1 MITAVRKALRYMTRG
16 ERAKFSKFLVLRS
29 LVALFD
35 LAGILAIG
43 FLAASIA
50 LFLSQG
56 SDPRRFIELGPLS
69 IPAIN
74 AQTLPW
80 VSIAILALF
89 VSKAL
94 ASILLTRKLAH
105 FLAKIEAR
113 ASRDITENAF
123 DGGLDKVR
131 ENSRDEIL
139 FAATSGSP
147 SAFNGLLNSVGTLA
161 AEGFLFLVVLLSFVV
176 LNPWTALGA
185 ILYFGFIGV
194 LIQHFLGRLLERTSD
209 RINKQTIISI
219 SSLLDLSDVYREA
232 TVLGKSKFFVDRL
245 YSSRLASSGSTATQ
259 IVLLGMPRY
268 VIETSL
274 IIAIALFVL
283 VQSLSGDISATAV
296 SLGIFL
302 SGGLRLTAALLP
314 LQSALLTI
322 KLSVPAATR
331 AFEFLERDHVNPTP
345 GRTLK
350 ASVTLSQNPSLE
362 FKEVSYSYPKSEDY
376 AVANLTFSVPMGA
389 QAAIIGVSGSG
400 KSTIAD
406 LVLGLIEPSKGE
418 VIIGGV
424 PTRSILES
432 APGVLG
438 YVPQSPGLV
447 SGTIA
452 QNIALGVEREN
463 MDLDMLEKAI
473 EDAHLTGF
481 ISELPDG
488 IYTDLGKR
496 KDELSGGQLQ
506 RIGLA
511 RALYTTPKILVMDEA
526 TSALDAESE
535 NEINKA
541 IDEMRGRVTVVLI
554 AHRLN
559 TVQNSDIVFLLE
571 KGNLTASGT
580 FRHLL
585 ATNATVQNFA
595 SLMSVEQATQRV
607 DKK

>member
-1 MITAVRKALRYMTRG
+1 MITAVRKALLYMTRG
-16 ERAKFSKFLVLRS
+16 ERAKFSGFLVLRS

-56 SDPRRFIELGPLS
+56 SDATRLIELGPLT

-80 VSIAILALF
+80 VSMAILALF
-89 VSKAL
+89 IAKAL
-94 ASILLTRKLAH
+94 ASILLTRQLAH

-113 ASRDITENAF
+113 SARDITERAF
-123 DGGLDKVR
+123 GGGLDKVR

-139 FAATSGSP
+139 FAVMFGSP
-147 SAFNGLLNSVGTLA
+147 SAFNGLLNSIGTLA
-161 AEGFLFLVVLLSFVV
+161 AEGFLFFVVLLSFVA
-176 LNPWTALGA
+176 LDPWMALGA
-185 ILYFGFIGV
+185 LLYFGLIGV

-209 RINKQTIISI
+209 RINKQSIIS
-219 SSLLDLSDVYREA
+219 SSSVLDLSDVYREA
-232 TVLGKSKFFVDRL
+232 TVLGKSKFFVNRL
-245 YSSRLASSGSTATQ
+245 HNARLASAGSTASQ

-283 VQSLSGDISATAV
+283 VQSLSGDISFIAA

-322 KLSVPAATR
+322 KLSVPGANR
-331 AFEFLERDHVNPTP
+331 AFQFLEHSDRELTKVSEMRAP
-345 GRTLK
+345 
-350 ASVTLSQNPSLE
+350 VTLGQSPTLE
-362 FKEVSYSYPKSEDY
+362 FKQVFYSYPNSEND
-376 AVANLTFSVPMGA
+376 AVMNLNLSLPIGT

-400 KSTIAD
+400 KSTMAD
-406 LVLGLIEPSKGE
+406 LVLGLIEPTKGE
-418 VIIGGV
+418 VLIGGV
-424 PTRSILES
+424 QTRSILES
-432 APGVLG
+432 TPGLLG

-452 QNIALGVEREN
+452 QNIALGVEREGL
-463 MDLDMLEKAI
+463 DLPRLEKAI
-473 EDAHLTGF
+473 YDAHLSGF
-481 ISELPDG
+481 IEELPKG
-488 IYTDLGKR
+488 IHTDLGKR

-535 NEINKA
+535 SEINKA
-541 IDEMRGRVTVVLI
+541 IDEMRGRVTVILI

-580 FRHLL
+580 FRHLVE
-585 ATNATVQNFA
+585 TNMTVQNFA
-595 SLMSVEQATQRV
+595 RLMAVGQAN
-607 DKK
+607 

>member
-1 MITAVRKALRYMTRG
+1 VITAVRKALRYMTRG
-16 ERAKFSKFLVLRS
+16 ERAKFSGFLILRS
-29 LVALFD
+29 LVAIFD
-35 LAGILAIG
+35 LTGIIAIG

-56 SDPRRFIELGPLS
+56 SDPTRLIELGPLS

-74 AQTLPW
+74 AQNLPW
-80 VSIAILALF
+80 VTITILALF
-89 VSKAL
+89 VSKAI
-94 ASILLTRKLAH
+94 ASIFLTRQLAY

-113 ASRDITENAF
+113 ASRDVAERAF
-123 DGGLDKVR
+123 GGGLDKVR

-139 FAATSGSP
+139 FAVMSGSP
-147 SAFNGLLNSVGTLA
+147 SAFNSLLNSIGTLA
-161 AEGFLFLVVLLSFVV
+161 AEGFLFILVLLSFFI
-176 LNPWTALGA
+176 LDPWMALGA
-185 ILYFGFIGV
+185 VLYFGLIGV
-194 LIQHFLGRLLERTSD
+194 LIQHFLGRQLERTSE
-209 RINKQTIISI
+209 RINKQSIISS

-232 TVLGKSKFFVDRL
+232 TVLGKSQFFINKL
-245 YSSRLASSGSTATQ
+245 HSSRLASSGSTANQ
-259 IVLLGMPRY
+259 LVLLGMPRY

-274 IIAIALFVL
+274 IIAVALFVL
-283 VQSLSGDISATAV
+283 VQSLSGDISFIAV

-322 KLSVPAATR
+322 KSSVPGANR
-331 AFEFLERDHVNPTP
+331 AFGFLERSDGNLTKVSAFRIPVSL
-345 GRTLK
+345 G
-350 ASVTLSQNPSLE
+350 QDPSLE
-362 FKEVSYSYPKSEDY
+362 FKRVFYSYPKSENDTLS
-376 AVANLTFSVPMGA
+376 NLTLSVPMGT

-406 LVLGLIEPSKGE
+406 LVLGLIEPTKGE
-418 VIIGGV
+418 VLIGGV
-424 PTRSILES
+424 PTRAILETT
-432 APGVLG
+432 PGVLG

-452 QNIALGVEREN
+452 QNIALGVERESL
-463 MDLDMLEKAI
+463 DLPRLEKAI
-473 EDAHLTGF
+473 DDAHLSDF
-481 ISELPDG
+481 IGELPEG
-488 IYTDLGKR
+488 IHTDLGKR

-541 IDEMRGRVTVVLI
+541 IDDMRGRVTVILI

-559 TVQNSDIVFLLE
+559 TVQNSDMVFLME
-571 KGNLTASGT
+571 RGSLTASGT
-580 FRHLL
+580 FHHLL
-585 ATNATVQNFA
+585 ETNTTVQNFA
-595 SLMSVEQATQRV
+595 RLMAVGQV
-607 DKK
+607 D